1 MILDLLKVL
10 SMMIMQKFNYSDHID
25 GGAALLDA
33 MTVRQ
38 KWAAEIGQQ
47 LKNEE

>member
-1 MILDLLKVL
+1 MRPVKISVT
-10 SMMIMQKFNYSDHID
+10 DHID
-25 GGAALLDA
+25 GCAALLDA